1 MAQSRARR
9 AGGRELTLG
18 LDAGVVPDGGAIRGE
33 LSGPACTATVTLQ
46 RVEQSPSGRFAF
58 AISSCRVDLGD
69 EPGRFEIEVPGSLPP
84 AVVGRR
90 CRLDYVISAHARPS
104 RWTHRRALA
113 PVALTT
119 RDRPVHEDPGR
130 LDRVIPSNTARRF
143 HLELVEALLERGG
156 HVSGRVHWESD
167 APPGGF
173 SVTVACEEAWCTN
186 FRFRSRRSPLLWE
199 TEQLWEE
206 TCTATADPDRR
217 WSPFRVEIPATAP
230 QAVEGRVIAWRYT
243 VEAVSAVHRAFAG
256 RAVLTPL
263 RFEA

>member
-1 MAQSRARR
+1 
-9 AGGRELTLG
+9 
-18 LDAGVVPDGGAIRGE
+18 VVPAGGAIRGE
-33 LSGPACTATVTLQ
+33 LSGPARTATVTLQ

-58 AISSCRVDLGD
+58 AVSSCQVDLGD
-69 EPGRFEIEVPGSLPP
+69 EPALFEIEVPGSLPP

-90 CRLDYVISAHARPS
+90 CRLDYVISAHARVS
-104 RWTHRRALA
+104 RWRHRRALA

-173 SVTVACEEAWCTN
+173 SVTVACEESWCTN

-206 TCTATADPDRR
+206 TCTAPAEPDRH
-217 WSPFRVEIPATAP
+217 WSPFRIEIPATAP

-263 RFEA
+263 RFEV

>member
-1 MAQSRARR
+1 MARSRARR
-9 AGGRELTLG
+9 AGGRELTLV
-18 LDAGVVPDGGAIRGE
+18 LDAGVVAAGGAVGGE
-33 LSGPACTATVTLQ
+33 LTGPAGAATVTLQ
-46 RVEQSPSGRFAF
+46 RVEHSPSGRFAF
-58 AISSCRVDLGD
+58 AVSSCRVDLGD
-69 EPGRFEIEVPGSLPP
+69 APRRFEIEVPGSLPP

-90 CRLDYVISAHARPS
+90 CRLDYVISAHAQPS
-104 RWTHRRALA
+104 RWTHRRAMA
-113 PVALTT
+113 PVFLTT

-143 HLELVEALLERGG
+143 HLELVEALLEPSG
-156 HVSGRVHWESD
+156 HVAGRVHWQPD

-186 FRFRSRRSPLLWE
+186 FRFRSRRSPLLWD

-206 TCTATADPDRR
+206 TCTTAADTDRR

-256 RAVLTPL
+256 RAVITPL
-263 RFEA
+263 RFEV